1 MVNACQ
7 SSLAL
12 TTERLLAGC
21 SQQCT
26 SSASDAANDSLEARA
41 SRRMARRWIS
51 RALELVQSDPRDHQ
65 ALQALMV
72 LHEKAERW
80 GDAVSVGEALLR
92 LKPADSE
99 LQKRVKKI
107 ASNARRR

>member
-1 MVNACQ
+1 VVNACQ

-12 TTERLLAGC
+12 TTERLLAGF

-26 SSASDAANDSLEARA
+26 SSASDVANDSPGQRA
-41 SRRMARRWIS
+41 
-51 RALELVQSDPRDHQ
+51 D
-65 ALQALMV
+65 ALQALMI

-80 GDAVSVGEALLR
+80 ADALSVGEALLR

-99 LQKRVKKI
+99 LQKRVKKL